1 MKNNRVLEMAP
12 IIGIFIILSLSIGQC
27 YGALQSGYY
36 NKKCNITTT
45 TTTGFWPFNS
55 KSQTTTTEVNV
66 EATIKDVVKLA
77 FGKDRTLVAALLRM
91 QFHDCF
97 VKEGRVNYV
106 VETGRLDGK
115 ESKLTNVNLPP
126 PTISVANSISA
137 FRQKGLDI
145 ADMVYLL
152 EFDMHACVRVG
163 GHTVG
168 TAHCSL
174 FQDRVYN
181 FNGSGKPDPT
191 MNSTLVNS
199 LKSKCPSKSSFNN
212 IVPLDQSNEDS
223 SLVVDKSFYNQL
235 VMKRGILKIDQDLAN
250 DEKTKDVVKQ
260 LAFGNNDLFAQK
272 FGQAMVKL
280 GRVEVIT
287 DKSKDVLSLV
297 LAMVT
302 MGLFLLSL
310 SGQCYGGVVLQPAN
324 SYYNKKCTITTPG
337 FWPLFKSQT
346 TQVNVE
352 ATVKTVVKAA
362 FSKDPTIVAA
372 LLRLQFHDCFV
383 KKEEGGHTVGVAH
396 CTIFQDR
403 LYNFNGTKKADPTM
417 DSLLVK
423 SLKSKCPQKPN
434 PANTVFLDQTPG
446 SSMVVDKAFFN
457 QLVKKRGVLK
467 IDQDLAIDKQTKNVV
482 TQLANG
488 NAYNFAQKFGQAMVK
503 LGRVEVITDKT
514 KGEIRRSCRVTN

>member
-1 MKNNRVLEMAP
+1 MVSNMMNNR
-12 IIGIFIILSLSIGQC
+12 
-27 YGALQSGYY
+27 
-36 NKKCNITTT
+36 
-45 TTTGFWPFNS
+45 
-55 KSQTTTTEVNV
+55 
-66 EATIKDVVKLA
+66 
-77 FGKDRTLVAALLRM
+77 
-91 QFHDCF
+91 
-97 VKEGRVNYV
+97 
-106 VETGRLDGK
+106 
-115 ESKLTNVNLPP
+115 
-126 PTISVANSISA
+126 
-137 FRQKGLDI
+137 
-145 ADMVYLL
+145 
-152 EFDMHACVRVG
+152 
-163 GHTVG
+163 
-168 TAHCSL
+168 
-174 FQDRVYN
+174 
-181 FNGSGKPDPT
+181 
-191 MNSTLVNS
+191 
-199 LKSKCPSKSSFNN
+199 
-212 IVPLDQSNEDS
+212 
-223 SLVVDKSFYNQL
+223 
-235 VMKRGILKIDQDLAN
+235 
-250 DEKTKDVVKQ
+250 
-260 LAFGNNDLFAQK
+260 
-272 FGQAMVKL
+272 
-280 GRVEVIT
+280 
-287 DKSKDVLSLV
+287 V

-324 SYYNKKCTITTPG
+324 SYYNKKCTTTTPG
-337 FWPLFKSQT
+337 FWPLVKSQT

-352 ATVKTVVKAA
+352 ATVKTIVKAA

-383 KKEEGGHTVGVAH
+383 KGCDASLLLDGKQSEKNAGPNLSVRGYDVIDTIKKSLESKCRQVVSCADIIAIATRDAVSLASGGKVNYGVEGGRLDGKVSKASNVDLPPPSISVSNSIKAFQKKGLGVNDMVYLLGGHTVGVAH

>member
-66 EATIKDVVKLA
+66 EATIKDAVKLA

-97 VKEGRVNYV
+97 VKGCDASILIEKNKDGSLTEKNAGPNRSVRGYDVIDDIKKDLESKCHQVVSCADIIAIATRDAVNLASEGRVNYV

-152 EFDMHACVRVG
+152 G

-212 IVPLDQSNEDS
+212 IVPLDQTNEDS

-287 DKSKDVLSLV
+287 DKSK
-297 LAMVT
+297 
-302 MGLFLLSL
+302 
-310 SGQCYGGVVLQPAN
+310 
-324 SYYNKKCTITTPG
+324 
-337 FWPLFKSQT
+337 
-346 TQVNVE
+346 
-352 ATVKTVVKAA
+352 
-362 FSKDPTIVAA
+362 
-372 LLRLQFHDCFV
+372 
-383 KKEEGGHTVGVAH
+383 
-396 CTIFQDR
+396 
-403 LYNFNGTKKADPTM
+403 
-417 DSLLVK
+417 
-423 SLKSKCPQKPN
+423 
-434 PANTVFLDQTPG
+434 
-446 SSMVVDKAFFN
+446 
-457 QLVKKRGVLK
+457 
-467 IDQDLAIDKQTKNVV
+467 
-482 TQLANG
+482 
-488 NAYNFAQKFGQAMVK
+488 
-503 LGRVEVITDKT
+503 
-514 KGEIRRSCRVTN
+514 GEIRTSCRELN

>member
-1 MKNNRVLEMAP
+1 MVSNMMNNR
-12 IIGIFIILSLSIGQC
+12 
-27 YGALQSGYY
+27 
-36 NKKCNITTT
+36 
-45 TTTGFWPFNS
+45 
-55 KSQTTTTEVNV
+55 
-66 EATIKDVVKLA
+66 
-77 FGKDRTLVAALLRM
+77 
-91 QFHDCF
+91 
-97 VKEGRVNYV
+97 
-106 VETGRLDGK
+106 
-115 ESKLTNVNLPP
+115 
-126 PTISVANSISA
+126 
-137 FRQKGLDI
+137 
-145 ADMVYLL
+145 
-152 EFDMHACVRVG
+152 
-163 GHTVG
+163 
-168 TAHCSL
+168 
-174 FQDRVYN
+174 
-181 FNGSGKPDPT
+181 
-191 MNSTLVNS
+191 
-199 LKSKCPSKSSFNN
+199 
-212 IVPLDQSNEDS
+212 
-223 SLVVDKSFYNQL
+223 
-235 VMKRGILKIDQDLAN
+235 
-250 DEKTKDVVKQ
+250 
-260 LAFGNNDLFAQK
+260 
-272 FGQAMVKL
+272 
-280 GRVEVIT
+280 
-287 DKSKDVLSLV
+287 V

-324 SYYNKKCTITTPG
+324 SYYNKKCTTTTPG
-337 FWPLFKSQT
+337 FWPLVKSQT

-362 FSKDPTIVAA
+362 FTKDPTIVAA

-383 KKEEGGHTVGVAH
+383 KGCDASLLLDGKQSEKNAGPNLSVRGYDLIDTIKKSLESKCRQIVSCADIIAIATRDAVSLASVRGHTVGVAH

-423 SLKSKCPQKPN
+423 TLKSKCPQKPN

-488 NAYNFAQKFGQAMVK
+488 DAYNFAQKFGQAMVK